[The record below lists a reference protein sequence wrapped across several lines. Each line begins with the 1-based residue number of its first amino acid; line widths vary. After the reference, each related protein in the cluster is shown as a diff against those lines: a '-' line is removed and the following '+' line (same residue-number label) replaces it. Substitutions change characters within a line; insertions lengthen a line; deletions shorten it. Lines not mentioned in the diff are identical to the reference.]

1 MSHGAASCELSVN
14 DSRAAQ
20 IQEKEEDVRCFAHE
34 AALKSAKVTTAVCD
48 EAMGKMEKW
57 LNLWIHEVVTHR
69 KKQSEQQCC
78 EAESQR
84 NFRSCYPWSGKC

>member
-1 MSHGAASCELSVN
+1 MLRVMSSVLMN
-14 DSRAAQ
+14 QEQRISRKRKKTFTAL
-20 IQEKEEDVRCFAHE
+20 HE

-57 LNLWIHEVVTHR
+57 LSLWIHEVITHR